1 MTADEQPKRRRGP
14 CKRTPAGIERERLRK
29 RRWYAEHRA
38 EASEYGRR
46 WRAAHPEFRE
56 RANEWQKAHPEWR
69 REYQRRRREA
79 ARLRRWLDGLR
90 ELLAWHIRRHPDA
103 IETTTPQTQTQTP

>member
-1 MTADEQPKRRRGP
+1 MTADEPKRRRGP

-46 WRAAHPEFRE
+46 WREAHPEFRQ

-69 REYQRRRREA
+69 REYQRRWREA

-90 ELLAWHIRRHPDA
+90 ELLAWHIRRYPDA
-103 IETTTPQTQTQTP
+103 IEATTPQTQTQTP